1 MKWLAALPLIGV
13 MAWNIRPI
21 ETAVKRVLLSREVA
35 KLIGWIL
42 SILSDLHEFLNRT
55 LA

>member
-1 MKWLAALPLIGV
+1 MKWLAMLPIIGV
-13 MAWNIRPI
+13 VFWNVRPI

-42 SILSDLHEFLNRT
+42 SILGDLHEFLNRT